1 MAPYDIPVSMAFELR
16 DGTPVVVRPVFPEDR
31 ERLREGMHRLSAQSR
46 YRRFAATVSDLTDE
60 QLRYLTEIDH
70 ANHMAWIALD
80 PKVPGEPGLGVA
92 RYVRL
97 AEEPEVAEAAVVVA
111 DDVQGLGLGTILL
124 SLLAVS
130 ALTYGIRT
138 FRAYVLVENRLML
151 EILRDMGGV
160 VTLEE
165 PGVYRVDLPLSENP
179 ENIPDTPTGRVFKA
193 VAKRVL
199 PPLEVLRRTMSEPP
213 PTNDGL

>member
-70 ANHMAWIALD
+70 TNHMAWIALD

-130 ALTYGIRT
+130 ALTHGIR
-138 FRAYVLVENRLML
+138 
-151 EILRDMGGV
+151 GV

-213 PTNDGL
+213 PTNGGL